1 MDQKGAVK
9 AFFDK
14 VVYYTPYE
22 ERYRNRTNLNAYD
35 ILTRKDVV
43 LECLDRLG
51 IRRGR
56 LLDVGCGPAVYT
68 PDLTRQGF
76 EVWGVDLAPD
86 VVNRAMEIMSHSRYA
101 DKAHFRCGDIEH
113 IEFPD
118 ETFDVVIVM
127 GLFDYLPSDEAALT
141 EVHRVLKPGGVAFI
155 SLQNRYSYCT
165 VIRSLVWPFRPLLRH
180 LFGSRFRGRE
190 LCGDHWTRTH
200 TLRAFR
206 QTALRTGMTTILE
219 DFVNFNLIPFNLPW
233 SLPRFY
239 FALLNRF
246 NSNRALRNN
255 LSWLYA
261 TSLVALRNNKGE
273 GR

>member
-51 IRRGR
+51 IQSGR

-68 PDLTRQGF
+68 PDLTSRGF
-76 EVWGVDLAPD
+76 EVCGVDLAPD
-86 VVNRAMEIMSHSRYA
+86 VVDRAREIMSHSPYEAR
-101 DKAHFRCGDIEH
+101 AHFSVGDIEH
-113 IEFPD
+113 LEFPD
-118 ETFDVVIVM
+118 RTFDVVLVM
-127 GLFDYLPSDEAALT
+127 GLFDYLPSDKTALA
-141 EVHRVLKPGGVAFI
+141 EIRRVLKPGGVALI

-165 VIRSLVWPFRPLLRH
+165 VVRSMAWPFRPVLRL
-180 LFGSRFRGRE
+180 LFGDRLKGRE
-190 LCGDHWTRTH
+190 LCGEHWTKTH
-200 TLRAFR
+200 TLCAFQR
-206 QTALRTGMTTILE
+206 TASRIGMTAILE
-219 DFVNFNLIPFNLPW
+219 DFVNFNPIPFNLPW
-233 SLPRFY
+233 SLPRLY
-239 FALLNRF
+239 FALLDWF
-246 NSNRALRNN
+246 NGSRALRKN

-261 TSLVALRNNKGE
+261 TSLVALCNHDGG

>member
-51 IRRGR
+51 IQSGR

-68 PDLTRQGF
+68 PDLTSRGF
-76 EVWGVDLAPD
+76 EVYGVDMAPD
-86 VVNRAMEIMSHSRYA
+86 VVRRAREIMSHSPYA
-101 DKAHFRCGDIEH
+101 DRAYFLVGDIEH
-113 IEFPD
+113 LEFPK
-118 ETFDVVIVM
+118 EIFDVVLVM
-127 GLFDYLPSDEAALT
+127 GLFDYLPSDDVALA
-141 EVHRVLKPGGVAFI
+141 EIRRVLKPGGVALI

-165 VIRSLVWPFRPLLRH
+165 LVRTLVWPFRPVLRRI
-180 LFGSRFRGRE
+180 FGDRLKGRE
-190 LCGDHWTRTH
+190 LCGDHWTKTH
-200 TLRAFR
+200 TLGAFKRTVSRA
-206 QTALRTGMTTILE
+206 AMTTILE
-219 DFVNFNLIPFNLPW
+219 DFVNFNPIPFNLPW

-239 FALLNRF
+239 FALLDWF
-246 NSNRALRNN
+246 NGKSRLRT
-255 LSWLYA
+255 SAPWLYA
-261 TSLVALRNNKGE
+261 TSLVALRKDRDE
-273 GR
+273 CR